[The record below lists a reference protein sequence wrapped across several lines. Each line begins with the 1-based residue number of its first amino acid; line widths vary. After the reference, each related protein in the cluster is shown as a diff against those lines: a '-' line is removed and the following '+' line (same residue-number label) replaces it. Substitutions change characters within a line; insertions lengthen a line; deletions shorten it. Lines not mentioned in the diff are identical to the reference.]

1 MPKEAHM
8 PRLDPSKLTQDDIR
22 AVMVV
27 KSLKKSG
34 GRTPLQRALD
44 IYGLRKKKQRK

>member
-1 MPKEAHM
+1 MPKEAYM
-8 PRLDPSKLTQDDIR
+8 PRIDPSKLTEEEIKEI
-22 AVMVV
+22 MFL

-44 IYGLRKKKQRK
+44 VYGLRKRK